1 MNDRHSS
8 LFITG
13 FLLIN
18 PDPIVFN
25 TLEIKKRK
33 KETLEVLKL
42 LFQGSLGRAESPVG
56 NYEKLSLGNRPVTLG
71 WMLSQP
77 GDAQVAP
84 SYAMAAEK
92 GGPSPNDCVPTPSSV
107 SLSLP

>member
-1 MNDRHSS
+1 MGDRHSS
-8 LFITG
+8 LFLTG

-33 KETLEVLKL
+33 KETLQVLKL
-42 LFQGSLGRAESPVG
+42 LFQGSLNRAESPVG

-84 SYAMAAEK
+84 SSPMAAET
-92 GGPSPNDCVPTPSSV
+92 GGPSPDDRAPTPSSV